1 MRKIA
6 TAALL
11 VFLAACSSA
20 PKSKGEKPIYE
31 VLTSQ
36 SDGGGNI
43 HFFEIL
49 TTPEEIKMLQA
60 DENLRKKISASD
72 LDTANFIILNMGEK
86 NTGGYAITVDKVE
99 EKPDKI
105 VVTVKETEPKSG
117 DMTVQVITY
126 PYAIIKINSKKPIE
140 IK

>member
-6 TAALL
+6 ALSL
-11 VFLAACSSA
+11 ILILSACSST
-20 PKSKGEKPIYE
+20 KSVSGEKPLYE

-49 TTPEEIKMLQA
+49 STEQEIRMLQA
-60 DENLRKKISASD
+60 DEKLRKKISASD
-72 LDTANFIILNMGEK
+72 LTSANFIVLNMGEK
-86 NTGGYAITVDKVE
+86 NTGGHSITVEKVE
-99 EKPDKI
+99 ETPDKI
-105 VVTVKETEPKSG
+105 IVYVKETSPPADS
-117 DMTVQVITY
+117 MNMQVITY
-126 PYAIIKINSKKPIE
+126 PYAIVKINSKKPIE